1 MSFVDIRFL
10 IFFPVVVF
18 LHFLLPERFRW
29 MLLLVSSY
37 LFYMAWR
44 PEYALI
50 LGAITIVDFTAG
62 LVMGRSDDSRIRKA
76 ALIFSLTANLGILF
90 FFKYFNFFFAS
101 LSAGLA
107 AIGTS
112 TSIPVLDII
121 LPIGISFHI
130 FQSVSYTID
139 VYKKTATPVTHLGKF
154 ALYVSFFPQ
163 LVAGPIERPNG
174 LLVQFFEK
182 RRFDSIRATEGAK
195 LMLLGYFK
203 KLVIADNIGPLVS
216 AVYGAPHNY
225 PGPSLI
231 IATLLFAYQLY
242 CDFSGYTD
250 IARGSAKILGYDL
263 AENFKQPYAST
274 TVAEFWRKWHI
285 SLSSWLRDYLYTPL
299 ALSGKRHSAF
309 HTYASLIVTFVLI
322 GLWHGANWTYV
333 TMGALHGIYLVS
345 GSITARWPTRKALAL
360 PRPLKVVAVF
370 LLVSFTWIFF
380 RASGMSDALYIA
392 SHLLSRTGEFFSAV
406 GSDSGFTQY
415 VLMGTSLT
423 SFLIALFG
431 IITLEVV
438 EGYYRKG
445 VDVASKVAHGGT
457 ARLLLYGCV
466 ATFILLF
473 GTFYGTEQFIYF
485 QF

>member
-10 IFFPVVVF
+10 IFFPLVVV
-18 LHFLLPERFRW
+18 LHFLLPERLRSIF
-29 MLLLVSSY
+29 LLVASY
-37 LFYMAWR
+37 GFYMAWR
-44 PEYALI
+44 PEYAL
-50 LGAITIVDFTAG
+50 LLAAITIIDFSAG
-62 LVMGRSDDSRIRKA
+62 IVIGRSDDARVRKL
-76 ALIFSLTANLGILF
+76 ALIGSLSANLGILF
-90 FFKYFNFFFAS
+90 FFKYFNFFFS
-101 LSAGLA
+101 SISTGLA

-112 TSIPVLDII
+112 ASIPVLDIL

-139 VYKKTATPVTHLGKF
+139 VYKKTASPVTHLGKF

-182 RRFDSIRATEGAK
+182 RRFDADKAREGAE
-195 LMLLGYFK
+195 LMLVGYFK

-216 AVYGAPHNY
+216 AVYAAPHDY

-263 AENFKQPYAST
+263 TENFKQPYAST
-274 TVAEFWRKWHI
+274 TIAEFWRKWHI

-299 ALSGKRHSAF
+299 ALSGKHHTAI
-309 HTYASLIVTFVLI
+309 HTYASLVITFVLI

-333 TMGALHGIYLVS
+333 TMGALHGIYLVT

-360 PRPLKVVAVF
+360 PRQLKVVTVF

-380 RASGMSDALYIA
+380 RAETMADALFIA
-392 SHLLSRTGEFFSAV
+392 THLTSRVGEFFISLRD
-406 GSDSGFTQY
+406 GTGFTTY
-415 VLMGTSLT
+415 VLMGTSAS
-423 SFLIALFG
+423 SFFIALLG
-431 IITLEVV
+431 IVALETV
-438 EGYYRKG
+438 ESYYRKG
-445 VDVASKVAHGGT
+445 IDVAKKVARTETSRHI
-457 ARLLLYGCV
+457 LYGCI

-473 GTFYGTEQFIYF
+473 GTFYGGEQFIYF

>member
-10 IFFPVVVF
+10 IFFPIVVV
-18 LHFLLPERFRW
+18 LHFLMPERFRW
-29 MLLLVSSY
+29 VWLLLASY
-37 LFYMAWR
+37 VFYMAWR
-44 PEYALI
+44 PEYAL
-50 LGAITIVDFTAG
+50 LLAAITIIDFTAG
-62 LVMGRSDDSRIRKA
+62 IVMMKRDEPRRRKA
-76 ALIFSLTANLGILF
+76 ALIVSLVANLGILF

-101 LSAGLA
+101 IGAGLT
-107 AIGTS
+107 AIGTHAS
-112 TSIPVLDII
+112 LPVLDII

-139 VYKKTATPVTHLGKF
+139 VYKKKAQPVTHLGKF

-182 RRFDSIRATEGAK
+182 RHFDSTRAREGAA
-195 LMLLGYFK
+195 LMLVGYFK
-203 KLVIADNIGPLVS
+203 KLVIADNIAPLVN
-216 AVYGAPHNY
+216 AVYAHPHAY

-231 IATLLFAYQLY
+231 IATILFAYQLY

-263 AENFKQPYAST
+263 AENFTQPYASA

-299 ALSGKRHSAF
+299 ALSCKRHSAL
-309 HTYASLIVTFVLI
+309 HTYASLVLTFVLI

-333 TMGALHGIYLVS
+333 VMGALHGVYLVT
-345 GSITARWPTRKALAL
+345 GSITARWPSRKALSL
-360 PRPLKVVAVF
+360 PRPLKVITVF

-380 RASGMSDALYIA
+380 RASSMTDAVYIA
-392 SHLLSRTGEFFSAV
+392 THLFSRLGDFFAALH
-406 GSDSGFTQY
+406 DTAQFHAY
-415 VLMGTSLT
+415 ILMGTPIA
-423 SFLIALFG
+423 SFLIALLG
-431 IITLEVV
+431 ITTLEIV
-438 EGYYRKG
+438 ESQYRNG
-445 VDVASKVAHGGT
+445 VDVMKAI
-457 ARLLLYGCV
+457 ARTETSRLVLYGCI
-466 ATFILLF
+466 ATSILLF
-473 GTFYGTEQFIYF
+473 GTFYGAEQFIYF

>member
-10 IFFPVVVF
+10 IFFPVVVI

-29 MLLLVSSY
+29 VWLLVASY
-37 LFYMAWR
+37 GFYMAWR
-44 PEYALI
+44 PEYAL
-50 LGAITIVDFTAG
+50 LLAVITVIDFTAG
-62 LVMGRSDDSRIRKA
+62 IAMSRSDDTQLRKI
-76 ALIFSLTANLGILF
+76 ALITSLTANLGILF

-101 LSAGLA
+101 ISAGLA
-107 AIGTS
+107 AVGTT

-139 VYKKTATPVTHLGKF
+139 VYKKTAAPVTHLGKF

-182 RRFDSIRATEGAK
+182 RRFDTTRASEGAK

-216 AVYGAPHNY
+216 AVYATPHIY

-274 TVAEFWRKWHI
+274 SVAEFWRKWHI

-345 GSITARWPTRKALAL
+345 GSITSKWPTRKAVTL
-360 PRPLKVVAVF
+360 PRSFKVVVVF
-370 LLVSFTWIFF
+370 LLVSFSWIFF
-380 RASGMSDALYIA
+380 RASSMSDALFIA
-392 SHLLSRTGEFFSAV
+392 SHLLSRTGEFFSAILH
-406 GSDSGFTQY
+406 GDGFTTY
-415 VLMGTSLT
+415 VLMGTSLS
-423 SFLIALFG
+423 SFLIALVS
-431 IITLEVV
+431 IVTLEVV
-438 EGYYRKG
+438 EAQYRKG
-445 VDVASKVAHGGT
+445 INVASTVANGRT
-457 ARLLLYGCV
+457 ARLLLYGCI

-473 GTFYGTEQFIYF
+473 GTFSGAEQFIYF

>member
-1 MSFVDIRFL
+1 MSFVDIRFV
-10 IFFPVVVF
+10 IFFPVVVV

-29 MLLLVSSY
+29 MWLLLASY
-37 LFYMAWR
+37 IFYMAWR
-44 PEYALI
+44 PEYAL
-50 LGAITIVDFTAG
+50 LLATITVVDFTAG
-62 LVMGRSDDSRIRKA
+62 IVMKRYDDARIRKT
-76 ALIFSLTANLGILF
+76 ALIVSLVANLGILF

-101 LSAGLA
+101 IGAALA
-107 AIGTS
+107 AVGTS
-112 TSIPVLDII
+112 THLPVLDII

-139 VYKKTATPVTHLGKF
+139 VYKRKAQPVTHLGKF

-182 RRFDSIRATEGAK
+182 RRFDSVRACEGAK
-195 LMLLGYFK
+195 LMLVGYFK
-203 KLVIADNIGPLVS
+203 KLVIADNVAPLVN
-216 AVYGAPHNY
+216 AVYAHPHEY

-263 AENFKQPYAST
+263 AENFTQPYASA

-299 ALSGKRHSAF
+299 ALSGKRHSAL
-309 HTYASLIVTFVLI
+309 HTYASLIITFVLI

-333 TMGALHGIYLVS
+333 TMGALHGIYLVT
-345 GSITARWPTRKALAL
+345 GSITTRWPSRKVLSL
-360 PRPLKVVAVF
+360 PRPLKVVTVF

-380 RASGMSDALYIA
+380 RASSMTDALYIT
-392 SHLLSRTGEFFSAV
+392 SHLFSRFGDFVTALHSTAQFHA
-406 GSDSGFTQY
+406 Y
-415 VLMGTSLT
+415 ILMGTPIA
-423 SFLIALFG
+423 SFIIALLG
-431 IITLEVV
+431 IATLEIT
-438 EGYYRKG
+438 ESYYRKG
-445 VDVASKVAHGGT
+445 VDVAAVLARTHT
-457 ARLLLYGCV
+457 ARLVLYGCI

-473 GTFYGTEQFIYF
+473 GTFYGAEQFIYF